1 VLKLIT
7 AVESFIAQSH
17 CMLNYKCEQDTTTVL
32 IMTLLIVA
40 LLIMTILI
48 VLNIGDIADN

>member
-1 VLKLIT
+1 MLKLIT